1 MSLEVKIEIRSTV
14 KKKANCFADGIT
26 HDFIVFVQG
35 HNGNHIEHFIKEIV
49 FYLPFNS
56 NSKQVRR
63 KPPYFIQGSTQASF
77 RLPIDL
83 FFHTTINLFKM
94 SISYYLLVPDKPL
107 ENAVCVKTLTFL
119 NTPQDFKERLLL
131 GGAEEAHHEK
141 NSDAVATRVTCKSE
155 PVEIIENQEEV
166 HHQKNSDAVAT
177 HVTCKSEPV
186 EIIENQEEVYH
197 QKNSD
202 AVAAHVT
209 CKSEPVESIENQE
222 EVHHLMNSD
231 AVATHSTCKSEP
243 VEIIENQEKVHHL
256 MNSDAVAT
264 HATCKSEPVEII
276 ENQEKVH
283 HLMNSDAVATNSTC
297 KSEPVEI
304 IENQEEVHHLM
315 NSDAVATNST
325 CKSEPVEII
334 ENQEEVHHLMNSDA
348 VATNSTCKSEPVEII
363 ENQEVVD
370 FKDTS
375 EKSSEQILCKIEPTE
390 DMSIQEEFHNQ
401 LPNTC
406 IQSKDISEQSSSS
419 GNQSI
424 YCSDELLK
432 ENGILKK
439 ESESLN
445 KKFSNLR
452 SLITTYNEKLPVL
465 QNKFSS
471 VTAELNELK
480 QKAETNEAKISTLK
494 SDVQLLMSEILQH
507 KKKVNEVTGK
517 MKRQETS
524 AILSSSFDSE
534 SFKSSL
540 SLENEPSTNIL
551 SAEKGRTVM
560 NKSIN
565 KDLYKNLNEG
575 SGQQYA
581 KDKQNKLQEALIEDR
596 DADHTILNPEKT
608 KTNIE
613 KLSTENDCLQLRDC
627 NYEKDEI
634 QKFSSNQK
642 DTELAVLS
650 CSERDVDSSN
660 TKTITIK
667 KDELQMSLLKRK
679 NIESVDSNY
688 QERDSV
694 VSNFIHL
701 ENPSLNRKRAR
712 FLPIP
717 EDRKEHCRANTSV
730 QQHDL
735 CLIPCVTSLDIP
747 ESEKHST
754 GAEQVCLPT
763 KGSLNTITA
772 PCIAANEQFGKFTQN
787 KCFKNPK
794 SETNP
799 QFTNAIQNIVKYINK
814 RPISDSDFKS
824 YVHSLFQF
832 LVNPVNSPNI
842 STLIFLV
849 INHLCFTRRNYL
861 KDFKKDQANCIFL
874 PSSESCIV
882 TTLFEIEK
890 KSETYSQLKLIKNM
904 LSTIHEFVRTWK
916 KKYNIH
922 GVASLCR
929 VFTEICKRKKDLL
942 SPLSLCADILKMRHI
957 YAPYLI
963 ASIVGVW
970 KEPFMVPSDNS
981 DETMILIGAISLGV
995 QNRTEDANCR
1005 GRYYLKDLILEYF
1018 GFPSLPG
1025 VNIAENLL
1033 KDKIISNCTQNSHE
1047 KSWML
1052 TSSLVILATCKP
1064 WQWTRKHL
1072 IDDFILPNLSRFSSW
1087 EPHEKAFGLFCELY
1101 VDVYLLHPNIPNEE
1115 SLIKYFEQASDKGIG
1130 FVKEW
1135 ATVSLMKYL
1144 ISKRR
1149 PIPSNFSEWLEKNK
1163 GKLSAETFYEFY
1175 QRRKVYSNDKCL
1187 RFEDIV
1193 IT

>member
-131 GGAEEAHHEK
+131 GGAEE
-141 NSDAVATRVTCKSE
+141 
-155 PVEIIENQEEV
+155 
-166 HHQKNSDAVAT
+166 
-177 HVTCKSEPV
+177 
-186 EIIENQEEVYH
+186 
-197 QKNSD
+197 
-202 AVAAHVT
+202 
-209 CKSEPVESIENQE
+209 
-222 EVHHLMNSD
+222 VHHLMNSD
-231 AVATHSTCKSEP
+231 AVATH
-243 VEIIENQEKVHHL
+243 
-256 MNSDAVAT
+256 
-264 HATCKSEPVEII
+264 
-276 ENQEKVH
+276 
-283 HLMNSDAVATNSTC
+283 
-297 KSEPVEI
+297 
-304 IENQEEVHHLM
+304 
-315 NSDAVATNST
+315 
-325 CKSEPVEII
+325 
-334 ENQEEVHHLMNSDA
+334 
-348 VATNSTCKSEPVEII
+348 STCKSEPVEII

-390 DMSIQEEFHNQ
+390 
-401 LPNTC
+401 
-406 IQSKDISEQSSSS
+406 
-419 GNQSI
+419 
-424 YCSDELLK
+424 
-432 ENGILKK
+432 
-439 ESESLN
+439 
-445 KKFSNLR
+445 
-452 SLITTYNEKLPVL
+452 
-465 QNKFSS
+465 
-471 VTAELNELK
+471 ELNELK

-1163 GKLSAETFYEFY
+1163 DLTLRMKAALLLIVIPCLVVADVQCPDNKITCPEDKRCCKLEGRYTCCDSDDTNFSEIKTKVRAGMDIMNFPSYPNVSGRVIQASSLAICSRENCYGECCSSTACCPYIAADCCTETTCCPSLHRCCPDERCCPMGQICCSDFCCSIGQQCCPTGCCGLF
-1175 QRRKVYSNDKCL
+1175 DKCCGTGCCPSGTQCCGSWCCL
-1187 RFEDIV
+1187 DAQRCGASKNECHDVGNINTPSFLSLLLLIGFIV
-1193 IT
+1193 VSHRL